1 MVTLEEDAQT
11 LVDFGFTFNQAKI
24 YAAITRLNSATVG
37 SISRMAKV
45 RREHVYRTLPKLEKM
60 GLVERMLGTPET
72 IKAIPVED
80 AFFVLIKRQKEEA
93 ESKVSALMVEAKTF
107 LEHFKQRDWDS
118 VPKDIGSEFS
128 LLSEKD
134 AVLSKMA
141 TVINNAK
148 REIAMTAS
156 RRKLAKFMFFFGDLL
171 KRAMRKGVH
180 FQVIT
185 EVPEEEDALPRVIE
199 ESVSPGNALE
209 LRYTKELAT
218 QYLIADGDEMIIETS
233 PQADFAELPSLWTNN
248 NSLLG
253 LTGKNFND
261 AWQSSLNWAT
271 ADAPIFARRNGITRS
286 RHKTTEG
293 FAT

>member
-118 VPKDIGSEFS
+118 VPKDNGSEFS

-180 FQVIT
+180 FRVIT

-233 PQADFAELPSLWTNN
+233 PQADFAGLPCLWTNN
-248 NSLLG
+248 NSLLE

-271 ADAPIFARRNGITRS
+271 ANAPIFARRNGITRA